1 MRIAIVGATGNVGT
15 ALLRKLAAEGGHEFV
30 GIARRAPNAG
40 VEPYRGASAW
50 HPVDIGSPDA
60 VPALRNAFEGC
71 DAVVHL
77 AWVIQPNHRQDELH
91 RINVEGSWQVFEAA
105 AQAGVKHLVYASSVG
120 AYSPGPKDERVDES
134 WPTGGLHTSHYSR
147 QKAAV
152 ERILDRFEADHPDI
166 GVARLRPGLIFQSG
180 QASEVGRY
188 FLGRFIPQQVA
199 RARVPVLP
207 MPARMVFQAVHAEDA
222 AEAYLKVLTGRAKG
236 AFNIAAEPILDP
248 TTFPPVLGATKS
260 MPFPAAALRAL
271 VWLTWTLRVQRTD
284 PGWID
289 MALQV
294 PLMDTGR
301 ARTELGWQPRR
312 SSQEAITAVLGGMQE
327 AAGVPASAALRPG
340 DQAAA
345 N

>member
-15 ALLRKLAAEGGHEFV
+15 ALLRKLAAEGGHELV
-30 GIARRAPNAG
+30 GVARRAPDAG
-40 VEPYRGASAW
+40 AEPYRSAVAW

-60 VPALRNAFEGC
+60 VAVLRGAFEGC

-105 AQAGVKHLVYASSVG
+105 AQAGVQQLVYASSVG

-152 ERILDRFEADHPDI
+152 ERILDRFEADHPDMT
-166 GVARLRPGLIFQSG
+166 VARLRPGLIFQSG

-199 RARVPVLP
+199 GTRVPVLP
-207 MPARMVFQAVHAEDA
+207 MPPTMIFQAVHAEDA
-222 AEAYLKVLTGRAKG
+222 ADAYAKALTARAQG
-236 AFNIAAEPILDP
+236 PFNIAAEPVLDP
-248 TTFPPVLGATKS
+248 ETFPPVLGAKRS
-260 MPFPAAALRAL
+260 VPLPVSVLRSL
-271 VWLTWTLRVQRTD
+271 VWLSWKLRVQRTD

-289 MALQV
+289 MAVQV
-294 PLMDTGR
+294 PVMDTGR
-301 ARTELGWQPRR
+301 ARLELGWEPRR
-312 SSQEAITAVLGGMQE
+312 TSQEAVTAVLGGMQE
-327 AAGVPASAALRPG
+327 ASGVSASAALRPG
-340 DQAAA
+340 DQAAE